1 MEDKVVIKKKT
12 FEKLKPIKEK
22 FKNKNN
28 KFSAQG
34 YHENK
39 KVKIYELFDENQGAL
54 REFVSKHNQLSLY
67 FPKLVLYD
75 EKYVVEEWVDGKT
88 LKETISD
95 NPIKTEYVNEVKNII
110 KLLWSTEYKKK
121 TFDYI
126 DYIHQRLDKK
136 NNFDLSEIP
145 IRINHN
151 DLSLD
156 NILVSSH
163 GLKIIDNE
171 FLGCSTGWILNLKNS
186 FLNDDLNYQDY
197 ISNENLNKI
206 WNIRKEWS
214 LYR

>member
-1 MEDKVVIKKKT
+1 MEYKVIIKKKT